1 MKIKEK
7 EELKAKPIRTCVF
20 TKKKYEK
27 QNLLRFV
34 KNEKGEYE
42 LDKEQKMQ
50 KRAIYLFPN
59 EKVLD
64 IMEKNK
70 KYTFSIKTQEEIRKY
85 IKAGGKFE

>member
-1 MKIKEK
+1 MS
-7 EELKAKPIRTCVF
+7 
-20 TKKKYEK
+20 
-27 QNLLRFV
+27 N
-34 KNEKGEYE
+34 
-42 LDKEQKMQ
+42 KEQRMQ

-70 KYTFSIKTQEEIRKY
+70 KYTFSIKTQEEIKKY

>member
-1 MKIKEK
+1 M
-7 EELKAKPIRTCVF
+7 KAKPIRTCVF

-70 KYTFSIKTQEEIRKY
+70 KYTFSVKTQEEIKKY

>member
-1 MKIKEK
+1 M
-7 EELKAKPIRTCVF
+7 KAKPIRTCVF

-42 LDKEQKMQ
+42 HDKEQIMQ

-70 KYTFSIKTQEEIRKY
+70 KYTFSVKTQEEIKKY

>member
-1 MKIKEK
+1 M
-7 EELKAKPIRTCVF
+7 KAKPIRTCVF

-42 LDKEQKMQ
+42 LDKGQRMQ

-64 IMEKNK
+64 IMGKNK
-70 KYTFSIKTQEEIRKY
+70 KYTFSVKTQEEIKKY

>member
-1 MKIKEK
+1 M
-7 EELKAKPIRTCVF
+7 KAKPIRTCVF

-42 LDKEQKMQ
+42 LDKEQRMQ

-70 KYTFSIKTQEEIRKY
+70 KYTFSIKTQEEIKKY

>member
-1 MKIKEK
+1 M
-7 EELKAKPIRTCVF
+7 KAKPIRACVF

-70 KYTFSIKTQEEIRKY
+70 IYTFSVKTQEEIKKY

>member
-1 MKIKEK
+1 MF
-7 EELKAKPIRTCVF
+7 LQ
-20 TKKKYEK
+20 KKKYEK

-64 IMEKNK
+64 IMGKNK
-70 KYTFSIKTQEEIRKY
+70 KYTFSVKTQEEIKKY

>member
-1 MKIKEK
+1 M
-7 EELKAKPIRTCVF
+7 KAKPIRTCVF

-42 LDKEQKMQ
+42 LDKEQIMQ

-70 KYTFSIKTQEEIRKY
+70 KYTFSVKTQEEIKKY

>member
-1 MKIKEK
+1 M
-7 EELKAKPIRTCVF
+7 KAKPIRTCVF

-42 LDKEQKMQ
+42 LDKEQRMQ

-64 IMEKNK
+64 IMGKNK
-70 KYTFSIKTQEEIRKY
+70 KYTFSVKTQEEIKKY

>member
-1 MKIKEK
+1 M
-7 EELKAKPIRTCVF
+7 KAKPIRTCVF

-64 IMEKNK
+64 IMGKNK
-70 KYTFSIKTQEEIRKY
+70 KYTFSVKTQEEIKKY

>member
-1 MKIKEK
+1 M
-7 EELKAKPIRTCVF
+7 KAKPIRTCVF

-42 LDKEQKMQ
+42 LDKEQRMQ

-64 IMEKNK
+64 IMGKNK

>member
-1 MKIKEK
+1 MF
-7 EELKAKPIRTCVF
+7 LQ
-20 TKKKYEK
+20 KKKYEK

-42 LDKEQKMQ
+42 LDKEQRMQ

-64 IMEKNK
+64 IMGKNK
-70 KYTFSIKTQEEIRKY
+70 KYTFSVKTQEEIKKY

>member
-1 MKIKEK
+1 M
-7 EELKAKPIRTCVF
+7 KAKPIRTCVF

-42 LDKEQKMQ
+42 LDKEQRMQ

-70 KYTFSIKTQEEIRKY
+70 KYTFSVKTQEEIKKY

>member
-1 MKIKEK
+1 MCFYK
-7 EELKAKPIRTCVF
+7 
-20 TKKKYEK
+20 KKKYEK

-64 IMEKNK
+64 IMGKNK
-70 KYTFSIKTQEEIRKY
+70 KYTFSVKTQEEIKKY

>member
-1 MKIKEK
+1 M
-7 EELKAKPIRTCVF
+7 KAKPIRTCVF

-64 IMEKNK
+64 IMRKNK
-70 KYTFSIKTQEEIRKY
+70 KYTFSVKTQEEIKKY

>member
-1 MKIKEK
+1 MF
-7 EELKAKPIRTCVF
+7 LQ
-20 TKKKYEK
+20 KKKYEK

-42 LDKEQKMQ
+42 LDKEQRMQ

-70 KYTFSIKTQEEIRKY
+70 KYTFSVKTQEEIKKY

>member
-1 MKIKEK
+1 M
-7 EELKAKPIRTCVF
+7 KAKPIRTCVF

-42 LDKEQKMQ
+42 LDKEQRMQ